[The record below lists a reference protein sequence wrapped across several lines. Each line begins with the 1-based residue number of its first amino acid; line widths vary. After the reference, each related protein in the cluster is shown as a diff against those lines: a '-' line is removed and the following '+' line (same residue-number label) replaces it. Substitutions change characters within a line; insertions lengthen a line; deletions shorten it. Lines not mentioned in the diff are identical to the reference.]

1 MISEPKKIKSV
12 IVSIVSPFILQLLY
26 AVTPNTFF
34 FFYKIGHCQNVFTK
48 FLIEV
53 KHTLS
58 SYSNPVMEIGDGIIL
73 NSLFSCMKFLSFEI
87 VATLNAD

>member
-1 MISEPKKIKSV
+1 MKSV
-12 IVSIVSPFILQLLY
+12 IVSTASPFILQMLY
-26 AVTPNTFF
+26 AIIPNTFFF
-34 FFYKIGHCQNVFTK
+34 FFYKIGHRQNVFSD

-87 VATLNAD
+87 AATLNVD

>member
-1 MISEPKKIKSV
+1 MKSV
-12 IVSIVSPFILQLLY
+12 IVSTASPFILQMLY
-26 AVTPNTFF
+26 AIIPNTFFFFFF
-34 FFYKIGHCQNVFTK
+34 FFYKIGHRQNVFSD

-87 VATLNAD
+87 AATLNVD